1 MVGDAHPTTTRLDTI
16 VILYLD
22 IVSIQY
28 SDVSGD

>member
-1 MVGDAHPTTTRLDTI
+1 MILQNKVALVTSGN
-16 VILYLD
+16 LYLD